1 MKENIRP
8 LYKNRLFGFA
18 LMLMG
23 IFATLII
30 IHRFCYYVYEFDPK
44 FSPVDY
50 GKFNFLSF
58 FTVQSNI
65 FVCFYLIISALA
77 VFGSQWARKIA
88 FNPLLGAL
96 VTTYITVTGVVYC
109 CGIPLGF
116 TPPFTWDTPGHSITS
131 FIQVFHHMI
140 IPPFMILLWFIP
152 PTDKK
157 LSYKK
162 LWAFSIYP
170 VVYIAFSMARG
181 AVSDPQFY
189 PYPFFNPTF
198 LWDMFF
204 KGRTMNLHLA
214 YLMQVPLI
222 ISGLAIFVGVGA
234 LTVLIHNK
242 RIKQK

>member
-1 MKENIRP
+1 MKDNVRP
-8 LYKNRLFGFA
+8 LYKNKLFGFA
-18 LMLMG
+18 LMVLG
-23 IFATLII
+23 VFATLII
-30 IHRFCYYVYEFDPK
+30 IHRFCYYVYEYDPQ
-44 FSPVDY
+44 FSPIDY
-50 GKFNFLSF
+50 GRFNFVSF

-77 VFGSQWARKIA
+77 VFGADWAKKIA
-88 FNPLLGAL
+88 FNPLVGAL

-116 TPPFTWDTPGHSITS
+116 TPPFTWDTPGHWITS

-140 IPPFMILLWFIP
+140 IPPFMIVLWFFP
-152 PTDKK
+152 ATKEK
-157 LSYKK
+157 LSRKK

-170 VVYIAFSMARG
+170 ILYIAFSMIRG

-198 LWDMFF
+198 LWDMFL
-204 KGRTMNLHLA
+204 KGKPMNMPLA

-222 ISGLAIFVGVGA
+222 ISGLAIFIGVGA

-242 RIKQK
+242 RIKAK